1 MTSFSLR
8 GVIELRPFRRQH
20 TEAVLCPRGSS
31 RRGAANPPP
40 RTARAHFAI
49 PWSWGHPGERAAV
62 PMPLGGAGALS
73 PGAAALLSSRHR
85 RILIASHAEGAMHS
99 ALQCRSGRCAR
110 PQVALYHHEQ
120 SLQSCSSAPGM
131 ALCNTRQ
138 RGLGSVEVYS
148 ALVQSCP
155 PCSTTCSN
163 SGSAAP
169 LCMTLL
175 VCTELYLYA
184 GTWAVRGLA
193 EQCRAA
199 QVTPGF
205 VLWCLQVQ
213 LLQGGHSAGR
223 CAGGV
228 GQGWSGGVPV
238 GWELCGPVGA
248 ALKPPRC
255 SAVLW
260 GSAVR
265 LHWAVS
271 SVRPPHDEGKP
282 HRCDEGME
290 TECCA
295 QWEGGDRGGGGG
307 QVGPR
312 ATNQR
317 PPRAPAAMGSDGV
330 AADREAQGLTSESQ
344 RPQMRGVAP
353 SVARSGLW

>member
-1 MTSFSLR
+1 MSLSCAPSVGSTPR
-8 GVIELRPFRRQH
+8 LCCAHGGAVG
-20 TEAVLCPRGSS
+20 AVLP
-31 RRGAANPPP
+31 
-40 RTARAHFAI
+40 I
-49 PWSWGHPGERAAV
+49 PHPAQPV
-62 PMPLGGAGALS
+62 PTLPS
-73 PGAAALLSSRHR
+73 PGAGGTQASGRPSQCLWAERELSAPALLLCSHPGIAAFSR
-85 RILIASHAEGAMHS
+85 ASHAEGAMHS

-110 PQVALYHHEQ
+110 PQVALYQHEQ
-120 SLQSCSSAPGM
+120 PLQSCSSAPGM